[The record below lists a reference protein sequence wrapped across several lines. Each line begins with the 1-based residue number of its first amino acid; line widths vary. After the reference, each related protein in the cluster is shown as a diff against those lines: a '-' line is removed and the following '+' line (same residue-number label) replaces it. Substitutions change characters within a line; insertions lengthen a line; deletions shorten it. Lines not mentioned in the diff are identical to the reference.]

1 MLNGWTRQKKKFC
14 KKFQN
19 VTKKEGE
26 VKKGHRVKKKEK
38 KEVYQQDLYRTQ
50 SLPRESFSPD
60 SGGSVKPRT
69 AMEAMSTQGTIKLKK

>member
-1 MLNGWTRQKKKFC
+1 MDEPDRNKNFVKVSKC
-14 KKFQN
+14 N
-19 VTKKEGE
+19 KKEGE

-38 KEVYQQDLYRTQ
+38 KEVYQQDLYKFQ